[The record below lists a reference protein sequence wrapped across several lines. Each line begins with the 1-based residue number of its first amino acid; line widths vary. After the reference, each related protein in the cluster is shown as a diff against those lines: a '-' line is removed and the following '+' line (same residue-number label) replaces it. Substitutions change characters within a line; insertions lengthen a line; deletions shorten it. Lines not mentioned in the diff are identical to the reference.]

1 MDITRIP
8 GLLLDLL
15 VYLVEI
21 VPPFLPAILV
31 LTTPIALGALCGVL
45 CERSGVVNIG
55 IEGIMLMGAF
65 FAYLAGFWLH
75 EAIGQLPALIVGVAV
90 GVLVGVIL
98 GAVHAWLSVT
108 VRADQ
113 IIAGVFL
120 NVLAV
125 GLTAYL
131 NRLIVTPSGRG
142 GAGLLPK
149 FSLPQPIAD
158 IPVVG
163 PILAMFLDQGPI
175 AMSLIVLVIVLQV
188 LLFRS
193 RWGLRTRA
201 VGEHP
206 KAADTVGIDVF
217 RLRYQNVI
225 VGCALAGLAGAFLVL
240 ESNGQFQNG
249 MTNGRGFIALA
260 AVIFGRW
267 TPVGAFLGA
276 LLFGA
281 VTGIQI
287 LVGVAPPPGDLGAI
301 MTAIPSQWYA
311 ALPFIITIIVL
322 AGVVGRSIPP
332 AADGV
337 PYEKEARA

>member
-1 MDITRIP
+1 MDITQIP
-8 GLLLDLL
+8 GLFVALLGYIADVLPGSLPQILL
-15 VYLVEI
+15 N
-21 VPPFLPAILV
+21 
-31 LTTPIALGALCGVL
+31 TTPIALGALCGVL

-55 IEGIMLMGAF
+55 IEGVMLMAAF
-65 FAYLAGFWLH
+65 FAYLTGFLLLDT
-75 EAIGQLPALIVGVAV
+75 IGAVPALVLGVVV
-90 GVLVGVIL
+90 GVLVGAL
-98 GAVHAWLSVT
+98 AGSVHAWLSVS

-142 GAGLLPK
+142 GAGQLPK
-149 FSLPQPIAD
+149 FRLPNEIGD
-158 IPVVG
+158 IPLLG
-163 PILAMFLDQGPI
+163 PVLEMFLNQGPI
-175 AMSLIVLVIVLQV
+175 AMSVIVFVVGLQI

-193 RWGLRTRA
+193 RWGLRTRS

-206 KAADTVGIDVF
+206 KAADTVGIDVI
-217 RLRYQNVI
+217 RLRYRNVI
-225 VGCALAGLAGAFLVL
+225 VGCALAGLAGAFLTV
-240 ESNGQFQNG
+240 EVNGVFQPG

-267 TPVGAFLGA
+267 TPIGAFLGA

-281 VTGIQI
+281 ALHLPI
-287 LVGVAPPPGDLGAI
+287 LVSVRRPPGDLGTI
-301 MTAIPSQWYA
+301 MASVPTEFYA
-311 ALPFIITIIVL
+311 AVPYVLTIIVL

-332 AADGV
+332 ASVGV

>member
-1 MDITRIP
+1 MDITQIP
-8 GLLLDLL
+8 ALFVALLGYIADVLPGSLPQILL
-15 VYLVEI
+15 N
-21 VPPFLPAILV
+21 
-31 LTTPIALGALCGVL
+31 TTPIALGALCGVL

-55 IEGIMLMGAF
+55 IEGIMLMAAF
-65 FAYLAGFWLH
+65 FAYLTGFLLL
-75 EAIGQLPALIVGVAV
+75 ESLGAVPALALGVVVGILV
-90 GVLVGVIL
+90 GVLAGS
-98 GAVHAWLSVT
+98 VHAWLSIT

-131 NRLIVTPSGRG
+131 NRLIITPSGRS
-142 GAGLLPK
+142 GAGQLPK
-149 FSLPQPIAD
+149 FRLPNEIGD
-158 IPVVG
+158 IP
-163 PILAMFLDQGPI
+163 ILGSILEMFLNQGPI
-175 AMSLIVLVIVLQV
+175 AMTVILFVIGLQI

-193 RWGLRTRA
+193 RWGLRTRS

-206 KAADTVGIDVF
+206 KAADTVGIDVI
-217 RLRYQNVI
+217 RLRYRNVI
-225 VGCALAGLAGAFLVL
+225 VGCALAGLAGAFLTV
-240 ESNGQFQNG
+240 EVNGVFQPG

-267 TPVGAFLGA
+267 TPIGAFLGA

-281 VTGIQI
+281 ALHLPI
-287 LVGVAPPPGDLGAI
+287 LVSVRRPEGDLGAI
-301 MTAIPSQWYA
+301 MSSIPTEFYA
-311 ALPFIITIIVL
+311 AVPYVLTIIVL

-332 AADGV
+332 AAVGI